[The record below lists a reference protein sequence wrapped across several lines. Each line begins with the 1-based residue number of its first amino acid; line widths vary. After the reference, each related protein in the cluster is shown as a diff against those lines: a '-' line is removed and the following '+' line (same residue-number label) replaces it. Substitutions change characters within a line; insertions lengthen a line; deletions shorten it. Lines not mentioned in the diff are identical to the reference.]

1 MFFFKN
7 VQRYCFYRRIYENI
21 QIIRA
26 LQIKEK
32 AKNNVTKRREGWWDN
47 NVNEND
53 RNMCRSKNY
62 LSGCTTRDDN
72 MKDDNMKD
80 DNKKDDNMKD
90 DNKKDDNKKDDN
102 MKDNN
107 MKGRNTKCDNIKD
120 NNNDNNSINNNSINN
135 NIKDKDEKH
144 FYKNIFSELKKVN
157 GKCSKR
163 YVPVDE
169 KKIKTVTNEDHL
181 SKKNILES
189 EKKDAY
195 FSSTHDEGNN
205 KEEIKNDNIWII
217 PQSIPSNDVYNIS
230 KQKKGQYKN
239 NETKEKYL
247 REKNKYLVRKDIY
260 LKVKNEHINN
270 KELLRK
276 KEIYPK
282 RDMNKNNKLKMKKI
296 IKEKNEEMLI
306 KKNDKD
312 KISQLDIINK
322 NKGTKNVDNRKNYLI
337 VKNGS
342 SSSNNKMNY
351 LLSNN
356 NNNNNNNKVLF
367 NNGKKINNMEGEQ
380 KDDINNSQMH
390 NYKNKDVSNKIIIS
404 SQNSF
409 LPNVEKNNIFV
420 EYETHWDNDKIKEM
434 LELQKDTKILKNYLF
449 KGVLYISPFDTN
461 KCFVISKETDG
472 LMKCKLYSVY
482 GYISRNRALN
492 DDVVYAYTERRTI
505 KNENVS
511 NMEINIGMEKEKYE
525 NRDKID
531 VVKNQYNE
539 KEDNNNEKNE
549 EIEKGKFCRVVKI
562 VERKNVEVVGSLN
575 YLNIKEKI
583 NNIFGKKSK
592 FNKNKKKN
600 ENCYIELDDNNM
612 GNNMVD
618 DVFKYNN
625 HDDINNNNNILHSSN
640 IFHLLNEK
648 NNYVYAKI
656 QPTDSRLPCFIYDS
670 SNNITNML
678 LNYIRREKLNVYV
691 IVKFKE
697 WEKKQINPI
706 GNITTI
712 LGNENNFF
720 GIIYLFLY
728 LYKIHYYIYKITDM
742 NYLKSQIVISDKI
755 MNSFINRKSHM
766 EQLLLLN
773 GYNKEKEY
781 SIQEINKKIAY
792 LKNAQKEKKL
802 LEKYMLKS
810 FLSNRYII
818 TDLDIFTIDPT
829 KAKDLDDALSIEFIK
844 DNKEQQELK
853 YRYKIG
859 IHISDVSF
867 FVTPNS
873 YYDNLASKIC
883 NTVYMDFTVLHMLPS
898 ILSEEICSLN
908 TKGEKLAFSIFFYVD
923 NISNPYNI
931 TQMEYDGYEKKPH
944 FIEIKKTLIRSKYKL
959 NYDMVEDY
967 IEDIYIN
974 IKEKDK
980 DINTIEEVILIN
992 GNISLSYFIYNF
1004 DDICKKYNISEKIG
1018 GDIFRLYLLSKM
1030 LKQKTKRKNIYQKYS
1045 LLFSLNNNKKNNSE
1059 KILPLSIEQLSNKY
1073 LSKIRN
1079 TNDINNKNNMYKSFN
1094 QFLIDEGYY
1103 NLLEPM
1109 NLKNVDIEIL
1119 EYKKRSHMLIEEM
1132 MILTNF
1138 LVANVISINN
1148 KLGILRIHEDTSEDI
1163 KKNLLK
1169 IIDYQTYNKINTM
1182 INIEN
1187 NNINDIL
1194 LVSQKVLNENQFLC
1208 LQYNL
1213 LKYYKEAIYI
1223 PTVEGQNNTTHFGL
1237 VLNKYIHFTSPI
1249 RRYID
1254 IVIHR
1259 ILQSL
1264 IDQDNVG
1271 NYKYDMLK
1279 NICDQCN
1286 YQKKKS
1292 DEAQIHMKNYFL
1304 NKYLIYLNDIYK
1316 RVMQNH
1322 RMNGYYSV
1330 HGNNENNI
1338 DENNNKIYNN
1348 IDENNNKI
1356 YNIDENNNKIYNNI
1370 DENNNKIYNNIDEN
1384 NNKIYNNIDENN
1396 NKIYNNIDENNNK
1409 IYNNIDENNNK
1420 IYNNIDENNNKIYN
1434 IDEKN
1439 NQISNNYIHLEDEN
1453 KKLYNPSNK
1462 NVQRRDHIS
1471 LSTYKE
1477 ILYMS
1482 NYMPIKKYFY
1492 LNNGIISFL
1501 TEAYIQE
1508 IIITKSIRENIC
1520 INIVKE
1526 NYISINENYSNEI
1539 IPYTCFICNDYP
1551 HKDIEKDYIRNDN
1564 LNNDNSLFNS
1574 QMDNNENETNV
1585 ETLFKKSI
1593 NENNKL
1599 KNAIVFYV
1607 PILEIEKSISDN
1619 LLSLKFHFL
1628 IISYKEKIY
1637 IYNILKGVLYEMCNN
1652 ILLCRNEKNNNDI
1665 YDDDINLEDEYKKNK
1680 ELYDIFEKIKHI
1692 QLDIKYKMESVE
1704 NKKDFQNVYDGLY
1717 IHDVLIEKNKNEKD
1731 EENKSNI
1738 LTYKKNTTINNISN
1752 EQNYINNVEN
1762 DESEYLKCLND
1773 KKLEYKYYNS
1783 YEKLSRFQK
1792 NKVFIIPGS
1801 QMWTLRLI

>member
-1 MFFFKN
+1 MFFYKN

-21 QIIRA
+21 QIIRT

-32 AKNNVTKRREGWWDN
+32 ANNNVAKRREGWWDN
-47 NVNEND
+47 NVNKND
-53 RNMCRSKNY
+53 RNICRSKNY

-72 MKDDNMKD
+72 MKDANM
-80 DNKKDDNMKD
+80 KDDNMKD
-90 DNKKDDNKKDDN
+90 DNMKDANMKDDN
-102 MKDNN
+102 MKDDNMKDDNMMDDNLKDGSLKDGSLKDDNLKDRNIKNENMKDRNIKNDN
-107 MKGRNTKCDNIKD
+107 MKG
-120 NNNDNNSINNNSINN
+120 NNNNNSINN
-135 NIKDKDEKH
+135 NIKDNDEKD
-144 FYKNIFSELKKVN
+144 FYKRIFSELKKLNDKGANRYIPVN
-157 GKCSKR
+157 
-163 YVPVDE
+163 E
-169 KKIKTVTNEDHL
+169 KNTNTITNEDNL
-181 SKKNILES
+181 SNKNRIES
-189 EKKDAY
+189 EKINGS
-195 FSSTHDEGNN
+195 FSSIHDEGNN
-205 KEEIKNDNIWII
+205 KEKIKNENICII
-217 PQSIPSNDVYNIS
+217 SQNIQSNDVYNIS

-239 NETKEKYL
+239 NEKNEKYL

-260 LKVKNEHINN
+260 LKVKDEHINS
-270 KELLRK
+270 KELLLK
-276 KEIYPK
+276 KEICYK
-282 RDMNKNNKLKMKKI
+282 KDMNKNNKLKMKNKT
-296 IKEKNEEMLI
+296 KEKDEEILI
-306 KKNDKD
+306 RKNDKD

-322 NKGTKNVDNRKNYLI
+322 NKGTKNVDNKKNYLI
-337 VKNGS
+337 VKNENNVKGGRGS
-342 SSSNNKMNY
+342 GSSNNNTKY
-351 LLSNN
+351 LLSNK
-356 NNNNNNNKVLF
+356 NNNNNNKGLL
-367 NNGKKINNMEGEQ
+367 NNGKNINNIEGEE
-380 KDDINNSQMH
+380 KDDILNSPT
-390 NYKNKDVSNKIIIS
+390 YKNKDISNKIINS
-404 SQNSF
+404 SQNIF

-420 EYETHWDNDKIKEM
+420 EYETYWDNEKIKEI
-434 LELQKDTKILKNYLF
+434 LELQKDTRILKNYLF

-472 LMKCKLYSVY
+472 LMKCKLYPVY

-511 NMEINIGMEKEKYE
+511 NMEINIGMEKEKDE
-525 NRDKID
+525 GRDKID
-531 VVKNQYNE
+531 NVKNQYNE
-539 KEDNNNEKNE
+539 KEENNNEKIE
-549 EIEKGKFCRVVKI
+549 ENEKGKFCRVVQI

-592 FNKNKKKN
+592 YNKNKKKN
-600 ENCYIELDDNNM
+600 ENENYNIELDDNNM
-612 GNNMVD
+612 ENNLVD
-618 DVFKYNN
+618 YIFKCKNN
-625 HDDINNNNNILHSSN
+625 DNINNNNNNNNNNNILHSSN
-640 IFHLLNEK
+640 IFSHMNKK
-648 NNYVYAKI
+648 NNYVYAKV
-656 QPTDSRLPCFIYDS
+656 QPTDSRLPCFIYDA
-670 SNNITNML
+670 SNNITNIL
-678 LNYIRREKLNVYV
+678 LNYIRKEKLNVYV

-697 WEKKQINPI
+697 WEKNQINPI

-728 LYKIHYYIYKITDM
+728 LYKIQYYIYKITDM
-742 NYLKSQIVISDKI
+742 NYLKSKIVISDKI
-755 MNSFINRKSHM
+755 INCFINRKDNM

-773 GYNKEKEY
+773 GYNKENEY
-781 SIQEINKKIAY
+781 SMEEINKKIAY
-792 LKNAQKEKKL
+792 LKNVQKENKM
-802 LEKYMLKS
+802 LERYMLKS
-810 FLSNRYII
+810 FLMNRQII

-844 DNKEQQELK
+844 DNKEHQELK

-873 YYDNLASKIC
+873 YYDNLASKLC

-908 TKGEKLAFSIFFYVD
+908 TRGEKLAFSIFFHVD
-923 NISNPYNI
+923 NISNPYNM
-931 TQMEYDGYEKKPH
+931 TTMEYSGYENKPH
-944 FIEIKKTLIRSKYKL
+944 FIEIKKTLIRSKYKF

-967 IEDIYIN
+967 IDDIYIN

-980 DINTIEEVILIN
+980 NINSIEEIILIN
-992 GNISLSYFIYNF
+992 GNLSLSYFISNF
-1004 DDICKKYNISEKIG
+1004 YDICNKYNISEKIG

-1030 LKQKTKRKNIYQKYS
+1030 LKEKTKRKNIYQKYS
-1045 LLFSLNNNKKNNSE
+1045 LLFSLNNNKKYNIE
-1059 KILPLSIEQLSNKY
+1059 KILPLSIEELSNKY
-1073 LSKIRN
+1073 ISSISN
-1079 TNDINNKNNMYKSFN
+1079 INHISNKNNMYKSFN
-1094 QFLIDEGYY
+1094 EFLIDEGYF

-1109 NLKNVDIEIL
+1109 NLENVDIEIL
-1119 EYKKRSHMLIEEM
+1119 EYKKKSHMLIEEM
-1132 MILTNF
+1132 MIVTNF
-1138 LVANVISINN
+1138 LVANIISINN
-1148 KLGILRIHEDTSEDI
+1148 MLGILRIHEDTSEDI

-1182 INIEN
+1182 INIKN

-1194 LVSQKVLNENQFLC
+1194 SVSEKVLNENQFLC

-1223 PTVEGQNNTTHFGL
+1223 PTLEGQNNTTHFGL

-1264 IDQDNVG
+1264 IDKDNIAYY
-1271 NYKYDMLK
+1271 NYDMLK

-1292 DEAQIHMKNYFL
+1292 DEAQVHMKNYFL
-1304 NKYLIYLNDIYK
+1304 NKYLIYLNGIYK
-1316 RVMQNH
+1316 RVIENRH
-1322 RMNGYYSV
+1322 MNGYSV
-1330 HGNNENNI
+1330 DGNDENINDSRNNKNDGIIMKKNNNDENNMEINNIEINNI
-1338 DENNNKIYNN
+1338 DINNSDHNN
-1348 IDENNNKI
+1348 IDI
-1356 YNIDENNNKIYNNI
+1356 NNI
-1370 DENNNKIYNNIDEN
+1370 NQNNI
-1384 NNKIYNNIDENN
+1384 
-1396 NKIYNNIDENNNK
+1396 
-1409 IYNNIDENNNK
+1409 
-1420 IYNNIDENNNKIYN
+1420 
-1434 IDEKN
+1434 
-1439 NQISNNYIHLEDEN
+1439 QINNNYINLKEEN
-1453 KKLYNPSNK
+1453 EKLCESSNK
-1462 NVQRRDHIS
+1462 NIQGTDYTN

-1482 NYMPIKKYFY
+1482 KYMPIKKYFY

-1508 IIITKSIRENIC
+1508 IIITKNIRENIC
-1520 INIVKE
+1520 LNIMKE

-1539 IPYTCFICNDYP
+1539 IPYTCFICNDYQY
-1551 HKDIEKDYIRNDN
+1551 KNIEKNYSRNDN

-1574 QMDNNENETNV
+1574 QMDSNENETNV
-1585 ETLFKKSI
+1585 EILFKKSI

-1637 IYNILKGVLYEMCNN
+1637 IYNILKGVLYEICSN

-1665 YDDDINLEDEYKKNK
+1665 NDDEINSEDECKQNK
-1680 ELYDIFEKIKHI
+1680 QLYDIFEKIKHM
-1692 QLDIKYKMESVE
+1692 QLDIKYKMENIE
-1704 NKKDFQNVYDGLY
+1704 NKKDFQNVYDDLY
-1717 IHDVLIEKNKNEKD
+1717 IRDVLIEKNKNEKD

-1738 LTYKKNTTINNISN
+1738 LTNKKNTTINNISN
-1752 EQNYINNVEN
+1752 EQNYINNKVEYV
-1762 DESEYLKCLND
+1762 ESEYLKCLND
-1773 KKLEYKYYNS
+1773 KRLEYKYYNN

-1792 NKVFIIPGS
+1792 NKIFIIPGS

>member
-21 QIIRA
+21 QIIRT

-32 AKNNVTKRREGWWDN
+32 EKHNVTKRREGWWDN
-47 NVNEND
+47 NLNKND
-53 RNMCRSKNY
+53 RNICRSMNY
-62 LSGCTTRDDN
+62 LSGCTTKDDNMKDDNMKNDN

-80 DNKKDDNMKD
+80 DNMKNDNMKDDNMKNDNMKDVNMKDDNMKD
-90 DNKKDDNKKDDN
+90 DNMKDRNIKNYNIKNENIKCDN

-107 MKGRNTKCDNIKD
+107 
-120 NNNDNNSINNNSINN
+120 NDNSINN

-144 FYKNIFSELKKVN
+144 FYKHIFSELKKVN
-157 GKCSKR
+157 DKCLNR
-163 YVPVDE
+163 YVPSDE
-169 KKIKTVTNEDHL
+169 KNIKTVTNKDQL
-181 SKKNILES
+181 SKKNRIES
-189 EKKDAY
+189 EKKDAC
-195 FSSTHDEGNN
+195 FSTTHYEGNN
-205 KEEIKNDNIWII
+205 KEELKNDNIWII
-217 PQSIPSNDVYNIS
+217 PQNIPSNDVYNIS
-230 KQKKGQYKN
+230 KQIKGPYKN
-239 NETKEKYL
+239 NEKNEKYL
-247 REKNKYLVRKDIY
+247 KEKNKYLVRKDIY
-260 LKVKNEHINN
+260 LKVKNEPINN
-270 KELLRK
+270 KELLLK
-276 KEIYPK
+276 KEIYSK
-282 RDMNKNNKLKMKKI
+282 KGMNKNNKLKMKNI
-296 IKEKNEEMLI
+296 TKEKNEHMLI

-312 KISQLDIINK
+312 NISQLDTINK
-322 NKGTKNVDNRKNYLI
+322 NKRTKNVDNKKNYLI
-337 VKNGS
+337 VKNENNVKSGS
-342 SSSNNKMNY
+342 STSNNKMNY
-351 LLSNN
+351 LLSNKN
-356 NNNNNNNKVLF
+356 NNNNNNNKGLF
-367 NNGKKINNMEGEQ
+367 NYGKKIHNIEGEQ
-380 KDDINNSQMH
+380 KDDINNSQTF
-390 NYKNKDVSNKIIIS
+390 NYKNKEVSNKIIIS

-434 LELQKDTKILKNYLF
+434 LELQKDKMIMKNYLF

-461 KCFVISKETDG
+461 KCFVISKETEG
-472 LMKCKLYSVY
+472 LIKCKLYSVY

-505 KNENVS
+505 KNESVS
-511 NMEINIGMEKEKYE
+511 NMDINIGIEKEKYE
-525 NRDKID
+525 GKDKIED
-531 VVKNQYNE
+531 VKIHYNE

-549 EIEKGKFCRVVKI
+549 ENEKGKFCRVVKI

-600 ENCYIELDDNNM
+600 ENCYIEMDDNNM
-612 GNNMVD
+612 ENNLVD
-618 DVFKYNN
+618 DVFKCNN
-625 HDDINNNNNILHSSN
+625 NANINNNNNINILNPSN
-640 IFHLLNEK
+640 IFSFVNEK
-648 NNYVYAKI
+648 NNSVYAKV

-670 SNNITNML
+670 SNNITNIL

-720 GIIYLFLY
+720 GIIYLFLH
-728 LYKIHYYIYKITDM
+728 LYKIQYCIYKITDM

-755 MNSFINRKSHM
+755 MNSFINRKNNM

-781 SIQEINKKIAY
+781 SIQEINKKIDY
-792 LKNAQKEKKL
+792 LKNVQKENKM

-810 FLSNRYII
+810 FLTNRNII

-829 KAKDLDDALSIEFIK
+829 KAKDLDDALSIEFIN
-844 DNKEQQELK
+844 DNKEQQGLK

-931 TQMEYDGYEKKPH
+931 TKMEYNGYKNKAH

-974 IKEKDK
+974 IKKKDE
-980 DINTIEEVILIN
+980 DINSIEEIILIN
-992 GNISLSYFIYNF
+992 GNISLNYFISNF
-1004 DDICKKYNISEKIG
+1004 DHICNKYNISEKIG
-1018 GDIFRLYLLSKM
+1018 GDIFRLHLLSKM

-1073 LSKIRN
+1073 ISSLRN
-1079 TNDINNKNNMYKSFN
+1079 INHINNKNNMYKSFN
-1094 QFLIDEGYY
+1094 QFLIDEGYF

-1138 LVANVISINN
+1138 LVANIISINN
-1148 KLGILRIHEDTSEDI
+1148 MLGILRIHEDTSEDI
-1163 KKNLLK
+1163 KKDLLK

-1182 INIEN
+1182 INIKN
-1187 NNINDIL
+1187 SNINDIL
-1194 LVSQKVLNENQFLC
+1194 SVSQNVLNENQFLC

-1223 PTVEGQNNTTHFGL
+1223 PTVQGQNNTTHFGL

-1264 IDQDNVG
+1264 IDKHNVAYY
-1271 NYKYDMLK
+1271 NYDMLK

-1292 DEAQIHMKNYFL
+1292 DEAQVHMKNYFL

-1316 RVMQNH
+1316 KVIENH
-1322 RMNGYYSV
+1322 RMNGYSV
-1330 HGNNENNI
+1330 NGNNENRIDSTNNMYDQIIMQINNI
-1338 DENNNKIYNN
+1338 DENNMQINN
-1348 IDENNNKI
+1348 IDENNVQI
-1356 YNIDENNNKIYNNI
+1356 NNI
-1370 DENNNKIYNNIDEN
+1370 DENNMQINNIDEN
-1384 NNKIYNNIDENN
+1384 NMLID
-1396 NKIYNNIDENNNK
+1396 
-1409 IYNNIDENNNK
+1409 
-1420 IYNNIDENNNKIYN
+1420 
-1434 IDEKN
+1434 
-1439 NQISNNYIHLEDEN
+1439 NNYIHLKNEN
-1453 KKLYNPSNK
+1453 ETLYKPSNK
-1462 NVQRRDHIS
+1462 NVQRTDDTS

-1477 ILYMS
+1477 ILHMS
-1482 NYMPIKKYFY
+1482 NYKPIKKYFY

-1539 IPYTCFICNDYP
+1539 IPYTCFICNDYQ
-1551 HKDIEKDYIRNDN
+1551 HNDLEKDYIRNDN

-1599 KNAIVFYV
+1599 KSAIVFYI

-1637 IYNILKGVLYEMCNN
+1637 IYNILKGVLYEISSN
-1652 ILLCRNEKNNNDI
+1652 ILLCKNEKNNNDI
-1665 YDDDINLEDEYKKNK
+1665 CDDDINLEDEYKKNK
-1680 ELYDIFEKIKHI
+1680 QLYDIFEKIKNI
-1692 QLDIKYKMESVE
+1692 QLDIKYKMENIE
-1704 NKKDFQNVYDGLY
+1704 NKKAFQNVYDGLY
-1717 IHDVLIEKNKNEKD
+1717 IHDVLIERNENEKD
-1731 EENKSNI
+1731 KENKSNI
-1738 LTYKKNTTINNISN
+1738 VTYKKNTTINNISN

-1762 DESEYLKCLND
+1762 EESEYLKCLND
-1773 KKLEYKYYNS
+1773 KGLEYKYYNS

-1792 NKVFIIPGS
+1792 NKIFIIPGS

>member
-21 QIIRA
+21 QIIRT

-32 AKNNVTKRREGWWDN
+32 AKNNVTKKREGCWDN
-47 NVNEND
+47 DVNKND
-53 RNMCRSKNY
+53 RNRCRSKNY

-72 MKDDNMKD
+72 MKDDNINDINIKC
-80 DNKKDDNMKD
+80 DNINNGNIKCN
-90 DNKKDDNKKDDN
+90 N

-107 MKGRNTKCDNIKD
+107 
-120 NNNDNNSINNNSINN
+120 NNNGINN

-144 FYKNIFSELKKVN
+144 FYKYIFSELKKEN
-157 GKCSKR
+157 DKCSNR
-163 YVPVDE
+163 YVLADE
-169 KKIKTVTNEDHL
+169 KNVKTVTNEYHL
-181 SKKNILES
+181 SNKNNNES
-189 EKKDAY
+189 DKNNAI
-195 FSSTHDEGNN
+195 FSSIHDKGNN
-205 KEEIKNDNIWII
+205 KEEIKNDNIWIV

-230 KQKKGQYKN
+230 KEKKGQNKN
-239 NETKEKYL
+239 NEKNEKYL
-247 REKNKYLVRKDIY
+247 KEKNKYLVRKDIY

-270 KELLRK
+270 KELLLK
-276 KEIYPK
+276 KEIYSK
-282 RDMNKNNKLKMKKI
+282 NDMNKTNKFKMKNI
-296 IKEKNEEMLI
+296 SKEKDENILI

-312 KISQLDIINK
+312 RISQMDIINK
-322 NKGTKNVDNRKNYLI
+322 NKGTKNVDNKKKYLI
-337 VKNGS
+337 VKNENNIKSGS
-342 SSSNNKMNY
+342 SSINNNMNY
-351 LLSNN
+351 LLFHKKKINN
-356 NNNNNNNKVLF
+356 NHNNNNNNKDLL
-367 NNGKKINNMEGEQ
+367 NNERKINNVEGEEN
-380 KDDINNSQMH
+380 DDINNSQRY
-390 NYKNKDVSNKIIIS
+390 NYKNKDVSNITIFS
-404 SQNSF
+404 SQNGF

-420 EYETHWDNDKIKEM
+420 EYETHWDNEKIKEM
-434 LELQKDTKILKNYLF
+434 LEQQKNTRILKNYLF

-461 KCFVISKETDG
+461 KCFVISKETEG

-482 GYISRNRALN
+482 GYISRNRGLN
-492 DDVVYAYTERRTI
+492 GDVVYAYTERRTI

-511 NMEINIGMEKEKYE
+511 STEINIEMEKEKFEDRVKIE
-525 NRDKID
+525 N
-531 VVKNQYNE
+531 VKNQYNE
-539 KEDNNNEKNE
+539 KEDNNNKKNE
-549 EIEKGKFCRVVKI
+549 ENEKGKFCRVVKI

-575 YLNIKEKI
+575 YINIKEKI

-600 ENCYIELDDNNM
+600 ENENCYIELDDNNM
-612 GNNMVD
+612 ENNLVD
-618 DVFKYNN
+618 DVFKCNN
-625 HDDINNNNNILHSSN
+625 DDNITNNNNNNNNNNILHSSN
-640 IFHLLNEK
+640 IFSFMNKK
-648 NNYVYAKI
+648 NNVVYAKV
-656 QPTDSRLPCFIYDS
+656 QPTDSRLPCFIYDG
-670 SNNITNML
+670 SNNITNIL

-728 LYKIHYYIYKITDM
+728 LYKIQYHIYKITDM
-742 NYLKSQIVISDKI
+742 NYLKSKIVISDKI
-755 MNSFINRKSHM
+755 MNSFINRKNNM

-773 GYNKEKEY
+773 GYDKEKEY
-781 SIQEINKKIAY
+781 CIQEINKKIVY
-792 LKNAQKEKKL
+792 LKNAQKEKKML
-802 LEKYMLKS
+802 DRYMLKS
-810 FLSNRYII
+810 FLTNRKII

-859 IHISDVSF
+859 VHISDVSF

-908 TKGEKLAFSIFFYVD
+908 TRGEKLAFSIFFYVD
-923 NISNPYNI
+923 NISNPYNM
-931 TQMEYDGYEKKPH
+931 TKMEYSGYENTPH

-967 IEDIYIN
+967 IEDIYVN

-980 DINTIEEVILIN
+980 DISSTEEIILIN
-992 GNISLSYFIYNF
+992 GNISLDYFISNF
-1004 DDICKKYNISEKIG
+1004 DHICSKYNISEKIG

-1045 LLFSLNNNKKNNSE
+1045 LLFSLNNNKKYNSE
-1059 KILPLSIEQLSNKY
+1059 KIIPLSIEQLSNKY
-1073 LSKIRN
+1073 ISSIRN
-1079 TNDINNKNNMYKSFN
+1079 INHISNKNNMCKSFN
-1094 QFLIDEGYY
+1094 QFLIDEGYF

-1109 NLKNVDIEIL
+1109 NLENVDIEIL

-1148 KLGILRIHEDTSEDI
+1148 MLGILRIHEDTSEDI

-1182 INIEN
+1182 INIKN

-1194 LVSQKVLNENQFLC
+1194 SVSEKVLSENQFLC

-1223 PTVEGQNNTTHFGL
+1223 PTLEGQNNTTHFGL

-1264 IDQDNVG
+1264 IDKDNIAYY
-1271 NYKYDMLK
+1271 NYDMLK

-1292 DEAQIHMKNYFL
+1292 DEAQVHMKNYFL

-1316 RVMQNH
+1316 KVKENH
-1322 RMNGYYSV
+1322 HMNDNSV
-1330 HGNNENNI
+1330 DGNNENNI
-1338 DENNNKIYNN
+1338 DSKNNKNDEIILKKNN
-1348 IDENNNKI
+1348 SDGNNMQMNNTDED
-1356 YNIDENNNKIYNNI
+1356 NIEIN
-1370 DENNNKIYNNIDEN
+1370 
-1384 NNKIYNNIDENN
+1384 
-1396 NKIYNNIDENNNK
+1396 
-1409 IYNNIDENNNK
+1409 
-1420 IYNNIDENNNKIYN
+1420 N

-1439 NQISNNYIHLEDEN
+1439 IQINNNDENNIHINNIDQNNIQINNNYIHLNGEN
-1453 KKLYNPSNK
+1453 EKLYKPSNK
-1462 NVQRRDHIS
+1462 NEQRTDHAS

-1526 NYISINENYSNEI
+1526 NYISINKSYSNEI
-1539 IPYTCFICNDYP
+1539 IPYTCYICND
-1551 HKDIEKDYIRNDN
+1551 HQQKDIEKDCIRNDN
-1564 LNNDNSLFNS
+1564 LNNDNSLFNTH
-1574 QMDNNENETNV
+1574 MDNNENETNV

-1637 IYNILKGVLYEMCNN
+1637 IYNILKGVLYEICNN
-1652 ILLCRNEKNNNDI
+1652 ILLCRNEKSNNDI
-1665 YDDDINLEDEYKKNK
+1665 YDDEINLEDKYKKNK
-1680 ELYDIFEKIKHI
+1680 QLYDIFEKIKHM
-1692 QLDIKYKMESVE
+1692 QLDIKYKMENIE
-1704 NKKDFQNVYDGLY
+1704 NKKAFQNVYDDLY

-1738 LTYKKNTTINNISN
+1738 LTYKKYTTINNITN
-1752 EQNYINNVEN
+1752 EQNYINNNVEN
-1762 DESEYLKCLND
+1762 VESEYLKCLND
-1773 KKLEYKYYNS
+1773 KILEYKYYNN

-1792 NKVFIIPGS
+1792 NKIFIIPGS
-1801 QMWTLRLI
+1801 QMWTLRLF

>member
-32 AKNNVTKRREGWWDN
+32 AKNNVTKRREEWWDN
-47 NVNEND
+47 NVNKND

-80 DNKKDDNMKD
+80 GNMKDDNMKD
-90 DNKKDDNKKDDN
+90 NNMKGRNTKCDNIKDNNMKGRNTKCDNI
-102 MKDNN
+102 KDNN

-135 NIKDKDEKH
+135 NSINNNSINNNSINNNSINNNSINNNSINNNNIKDKDEKH

-157 GKCSKR
+157 DKCTKK

-169 KKIKTVTNEDHL
+169 KNIKSVTNEDHL
-181 SKKNILES
+181 SKKNILEN
-189 EKKDAY
+189 EKKDAH
-195 FSSTHDEGNN
+195 FSFTHDEGNN
-205 KEEIKNDNIWII
+205 KEEIKNDNIRII

-230 KQKKGQYKN
+230 KQKKGQCKN

-247 REKNKYLVRKDIY
+247 KEKNKYLVRKDIY

-276 KEIYPK
+276 KEIYSK
-282 RDMNKNNKLKMKKI
+282 RDMNKNNKSKMKKI
-296 IKEKNEEMLI
+296 IKEKNEEIFI

-322 NKGTKNVDNRKNYLI
+322 NKGTKNMDNRKNYLI
-337 VKNGS
+337 VKNGNI
-342 SSSNNKMNY
+342 SSNNKMDY

-356 NNNNNNNKVLF
+356 NNNNNNNNKNNNKVLF
-367 NNGKKINNMEGEQ
+367 NNGKKINNIEGEQ
-380 KDDINNSQMH
+380 KDDINNSQTH

-461 KCFVISKETDG
+461 KCFVISKETNG

-511 NMEINIGMEKEKYE
+511 NMEINIEVEKDKYE
-525 NRDKID
+525 SRDNIEH
-531 VVKNQYNE
+531 VKNQYNE

-600 ENCYIELDDNNM
+600 ENCYIELDDNNI

-625 HDDINNNNNILHSSN
+625 HDDINNNNNNNNNILHSSN

-648 NNYVYAKI
+648 NNYVYAKV

-755 MNSFINRKSHM
+755 MNSFINRKNHM
-766 EQLLLLN
+766 EQLLLLLN

-792 LKNAQKEKKL
+792 LKNAQKEKKM

-844 DNKEQQELK
+844 DNKEQHELK

-883 NTVYMDFTVLHMLPS
+883 NTVYMDFTVFHMLPS

-931 TQMEYDGYEKKPH
+931 TQMEYAGYEKNPH
-944 FIEIKKTLIRSKYKL
+944 LIEIKKTLIRSKYKL

-980 DINTIEEVILIN
+980 DINSIEEMILIN
-992 GNISLSYFIYNF
+992 GNISLSYFIFNF

-1059 KILPLSIEQLSNKY
+1059 KILPLSIEPLSNKY
-1073 LSKIRN
+1073 LSKVRN
-1079 TNDINNKNNMYKSFN
+1079 IDDINNKNNMYKSFN

-1103 NLLEPM
+1103 KLLEPM

-1148 KLGILRIHEDTSEDI
+1148 MLGILRIHEDTSEDI

-1182 INIEN
+1182 INIKN

-1194 LVSQKVLNENQFLC
+1194 SVSQKVLNENQFLC

-1264 IDQDNVG
+1264 IDQDNIG
-1271 NYKYDMLK
+1271 YYNYDMLK

-1316 RVMQNH
+1316 KVIQNH

-1338 DENNNKIYNN
+1338 DENNDKINN
-1348 IDENNNKI
+1348 IDEKNDKI
-1356 YNIDENNNKIYNNI
+1356 NNI
-1370 DENNNKIYNNIDEN
+1370 DEKNNKIN
-1384 NNKIYNNIDENN
+1384 
-1396 NKIYNNIDENNNK
+1396 
-1409 IYNNIDENNNK
+1409 
-1420 IYNNIDENNNKIYN
+1420 N

-1439 NQISNNYIHLEDEN
+1439 NQLSNNYIHLEDEN

-1462 NVQRRDHIS
+1462 NVQRTDHIS

-1539 IPYTCFICNDYP
+1539 IPYTCYICNDFP

-1637 IYNILKGVLYEMCNN
+1637 IYNILKGVLYEMCSN
-1652 ILLCRNEKNNNDI
+1652 ILLGRNEKNNNDI

-1680 ELYDIFEKIKHI
+1680 QLYDIFEKIKHI

-1717 IHDVLIEKNKNEKD
+1717 IHDVLIEKNKNEKG

-1752 EQNYINNVEN
+1752 EQNYINNVGK